1 MATMP
6 RLASLARRHLPFV
19 GGGLALAFVGFWS
32 TPSRADVLGSCDALN
47 DLITCAATDVGKPC
61 QGGGR
66 CVAIPCANGQL
77 GAGTTMFYKCDTC
90 PTIVA
95 VPAGTCSYTNLGSTC
110 ATDGGTDGG
119 SGTCATIS
127 PHCQTDLGT
136 GKLECQ
142 IPSTEN
148 PTGPPAGETGGS
160 GGASATGSA
169 GATGTAGHSGA
180 GTAGSGGG
188 SGTAG
193 SGAAGSAA
201 GKSSTS
207 SGCDI
212 APKPPKPTQIG
223 LGLVAIGIVIFLVD
237 RARRR
242 SR

>member
-6 RLASLARRHLPFV
+6 RLASPARRRLPSV
-19 GGGLALAFVGFWS
+19 GGGLALALVGFWS
-32 TPSRADVLGSCDALN
+32 APSRADLLGSCDALN

-61 QGGGR
+61 QGGGK
-66 CVAIPCANGQL
+66 CVAIPCTNGQL

-90 PTIVA
+90 PTIVTA
-95 VPAGTCSYTNLGSTC
+95 PAGTCSYTNLGSTC
-110 ATDGGTDGG
+110 AADGGADAG
-119 SGTCATIS
+119 SGTCGIVS
-127 PHCQTDLGT
+127 SHCQADLGT
-136 GKLECQ
+136 GKLECL
-142 IPSTEN
+142 IPATEK

-160 GGASATGSA
+160 GGAGT
-169 GATGTAGHSGA
+169 TGTAGHSGA
-180 GTAGSGGG
+180 GTAGSGVG

-223 LGLVAIGIVIFLVD
+223 LGLGLVAIGIVILLVD